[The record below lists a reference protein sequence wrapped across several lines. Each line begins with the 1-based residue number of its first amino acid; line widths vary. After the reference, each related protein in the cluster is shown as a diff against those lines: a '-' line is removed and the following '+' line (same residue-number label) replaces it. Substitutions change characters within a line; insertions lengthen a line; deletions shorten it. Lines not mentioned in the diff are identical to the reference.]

1 MQLIKK
7 IQKADG
13 NKLTIELP
21 EEMADLLVEITVQL
35 AEIAPIV
42 EIKAEAT
49 RDTSRYDMIK
59 HLAGAAKFPDY
70 PTSKYDVYEQ

>member
-1 MQLIKK
+1 MQLVKK

-21 EEMADLLVEITVQL
+21 EEMADLMVEITVQL

-49 RDTSRYDMIK
+49 RDTSRLDKIK
-59 HLAGAAKFPDY
+59 HLAGDIPSDY
-70 PTSKYDVYEQ
+70 WLSKYDVYEQ